1 MTIIGN
7 LTKDPETR
15 NTQNNKTVC
24 NFTVAVNRRNKTGN
38 GEHPE
43 TDFFRVAAW
52 GAMGENCQKFLAKG
66 KKVAVIGAVQV
77 RTFTDNNGEFKAN
90 LEIPFADEVEFLSPR
105 EVGDA
110 QGRASQPVPVE
121 NPGDLPF

>member
-24 NFTVAVNRRNKTGN
+24 NFTVAVNRRTRTGN

-52 GAMGENCQKFLAKG
+52 GAIGENCQKFLSKG
-66 KKVAVIGAVQV
+66 KKVCVIGSVQV
-77 RTFTDNNGEFKAN
+77 RTFQDSNGETKAN

-105 EVGDA
+105 ESGEQV
-110 QGRASQPVPVE
+110 RAAQPVQVE